1 MPVSGSCPPL
11 GLSVISNLLGV
22 LLSLFIHL
30 CSSLPLLP
38 FHHLLDHN
46 QTSQCLLL
54 CTEQSFKKFSFVLT
68 EAHFT
73 VTKLRVEAIIQLVC
87 SVLELIYEFG
97 QLNSEGQPQGNSVPR
112 GMILPPQ
119 FTF

>member
-1 MPVSGSCPPL
+1 M
-11 GLSVISNLLGV
+11 ISNLLGV

-30 CSSLPLLP
+30 CSSLSLLP

-73 VTKLRVEAIIQLVC
+73 DNKAEGGAIIQLVW
-87 SVLELIYEFG
+87 SVLELTYEFG

-112 GMILPPQ
+112 RMILPLQ